1 MRVVY
6 TKVEAEICKR
16 NRQYYKNHVRK
27 AFVMW
32 LAYKGFFDGLFT
44 KNEIRLAKK
53 GQLPKDCNIH
63 HKMPLSG
70 TYDNEFVNSFANLTV
85 IHKNTHIRINREIFQ
100 PQLNPIMKAPYGTQI
115 EIDIPEYGYVDR
127 RGIMEE
133 RTKLWRAIRR
143 ER

>member
-1 MRVVY
+1 
-6 TKVEAEICKR
+6 
-16 NRQYYKNHVRK
+16 
-27 AFVMW
+27 MW